1 MHHIP
6 VCTSFYYI
14 PGIDQPIVDAN
25 SKEERLATA
34 RLSICMN
41 VFEDV
46 CGVQT
51 LGQMEVESTQLIEC
65 AEKALEISKKVT
77 AIVREA
83 WEHKDQYSL
92 ALNSGNT
99 NEVENLTSAQIFMN

>member
-1 MHHIP
+1 VHHIP

-14 PGIDQPIVDAN
+14 PGIEKPIVDAN

-41 VFEDV
+41 IFEDV

-51 LGQMEVESTQLIEC
+51 LGQMEVEPSQLIEC
-65 AEKALEISKKVT
+65 AEEALEISKQVT
-77 AIVREA
+77 LIVREA
-83 WEHKDQYSL
+83 WEKKGNYSL
-92 ALNSGNT
+92 TFNT
-99 NEVENLTSAQIFMN
+99 ELKNEVENFASA